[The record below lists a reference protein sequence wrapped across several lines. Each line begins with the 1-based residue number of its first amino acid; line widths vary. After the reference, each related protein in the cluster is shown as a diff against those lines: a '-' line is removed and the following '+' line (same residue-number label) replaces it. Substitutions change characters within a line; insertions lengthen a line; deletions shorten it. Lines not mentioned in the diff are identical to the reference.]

1 MTNQRPRGLRF
12 HLGTGDL
19 ADHSAIRRTAIAGR
33 QCRRRVVVGFVATW
47 AWDGVSDSEC
57 VMLQSEQASGVF
69 DLRGVENAP
78 EILAEVA
85 QCGAVSVLIDSVTA
99 GKLDAGYL
107 KLFTLS
113 IYREESLQDAILPAC
128 QRYLGPHPREEAL
141 TSCEA
146 MSITG
151 GLVGS
156 LLVDVRGELGA

>member
-33 QCRRRVVVGFVATW
+33 QCRRR
-47 AWDGVSDSEC
+47 AWLDSSPPGLGSDSLMDGVSDSEC

-113 IYREESLQDAILPAC
+113 IYREESLQDAVLPAC
-128 QRYLGPHPREEAL
+128 QRYLGP
-141 TSCEA
+141 T
-146 MSITG
+146 
-151 GLVGS
+151 
-156 LLVDVRGELGA
+156 LGRKR